1 MKSTEPSKFSVRKGT
16 GTLEFGWMTV
26 WERSSRTARCGY
38 VGERCVKLGRLVGVG
53 VGAGVGAGVGVGVG
67 VGASS
72 EGEWFEVL
80 VSGEEEETE
89 GVAEV
94 GCFRC
99 QKYSM
104 AAVDST
110 ASSVHSSVDWSKL
123 ATIISFARVFFQL
136 LYKQIMG
143 HI

>member
-53 VGAGVGAGVGVGVG
+53 VGVGVGVR

-123 ATIISFARVFFQL
+123 ATIML
-136 LYKQIMG
+136 
-143 HI
+143 